1 MFFVLPVLPLCIVH
15 PPGQA
20 DKCVRVG
27 VCEKKWLKKSV
38 CKSDH
43 GEIVKEIG
51 LERREDGEIVREMCV
66 FVFCKE

>member
-1 MFFVLPVLPLCIVH
+1 M
-15 PPGQA
+15 
-20 DKCVRVG
+20 RVG

-66 FVFCKE
+66 FVFCKSKNNSTFLSRLLFS

>member
-1 MFFVLPVLPLCIVH
+1 M
-15 PPGQA
+15 
-20 DKCVRVG
+20 RVG